1 MAQKIAI
8 IGVGPRG
15 VSVIDRI
22 GAAGPSSPLELH
34 LIDDAQLGAGR
45 IWDTEQTRTLCMNT
59 LADAVTLFTEPGS
72 TVTAPVRV
80 GPTMFEWIKLARG
93 EALLANETSE
103 SKEDLFKRFPAQLDA
118 SYQEE
123 LAKTRPESNPSR
135 ALYGE
140 YIRWC
145 FRVFLD
151 LLPEHVT
158 VVEHSARA
166 VKITPA
172 EKDPFDLI
180 ELSDGSQVQAHATII
195 ANGWTKPELNPEEI
209 MLSEA
214 SGIWIAPDNPVEQK
228 VEALPASGKVLV
240 RGMGMGF
247 FDLMALL
254 TFDRGGRYV
263 EDDTARSGLRYE
275 ASGKE
280 PHLFVS
286 SGRGYPYLPKSDYK
300 SLPPKP
306 KVGRLKAVIENLKD
320 ADRIDFGLEVWPAIV
335 KDAYE
340 DYYRVLAQQK
350 PQALAIPIDQLIEI
364 IDQSTSDTIE
374 ANLASHVKDPTDRFS
389 LGMWRRPLEG
399 IDESI
404 AELTQRIGEGLHRDI
419 AEAVAARKSALK
431 SGLWSLSASRKPA
444 MILGSE
450 GRYTWK
456 SRVGPYKEFMGI
468 GQMAGS
474 GPPLF
479 RTRQLLALVDAGIV
493 SFLGDRP
500 SVQVEEDHF
509 VMFSPTTGEKVK
521 SSYLVDAWMHQPDIR
536 HTADPLF
543 ASLQNRLRPFQEL
556 EENGLPVDTG
566 SPEVHPISRA
576 LIHPDGREDPR
587 VMVIGIPTYAQMPD
601 TTISPMPGTDP
612 LMLQETDKAA
622 MNALKVSGVLH
633 G

>member
-72 TVTAPVRV
+72 TVTAPVRI

-93 EALLANETSE
+93 EALLANETSK

-118 SYQEE
+118 SYNEE

-140 YIRWC
+140 YIHWC
-145 FRVFLD
+145 YRVFLG
-151 LLPEHVT
+151 LLPEQVT
-158 VVEHSARA
+158 VVEHAARA
-166 VKITPA
+166 LKITPT
-172 EKDPFDLI
+172 EEGSLDLI
-180 ELSDGSQVQAHATII
+180 ELSTGVQLKAHATII

-214 SGIWIAPDNPVEQK
+214 SGTWIAPDNPVEQK
-228 VEALPASGKVLV
+228 VEALPESGDVLV

-247 FDLMALL
+247 FDFMALL
-254 TFDRGGRYV
+254 TFDRGGKFI
-263 EDDTARSGLRYE
+263 EDETARSGLRYE

-306 KVGRLKAVIENLKD
+306 KVGRLKSVIENLKD

-340 DYYRVLAQQK
+340 DYYRVLAHQK
-350 PQALAIPIDQLIEI
+350 PHALTIPIDQLIET
-364 IDQSTSDTIE
+364 IDQSTSETIE
-374 ANLASHVKDPTDRFS
+374 ANLASHVKDPTDCFS

-404 AELTQRIGEGLHRDI
+404 TELTQRIGEGLHRDI
-419 AEAVAARKSALK
+419 AEAVSARKSALK

-543 ASLQNRLRPFQEL
+543 ASLQNRLRPFQEF
-556 EENGLPVDTG
+556 EENGLPIDTG

-633 G
+633 S